1 MSIPTSKKPA
11 KLSLPGAALFGGL
24 VSRKYYV
31 MVVLCCVVLYAL
43 LLVVPSLLACMHACM
58 HACMNASSLTLP
70 CIIYI
75 IVCQLHGC
83 GGFGTDT
90 LKSRW
95 YIANAVYTCQY
106 TSTSDSHCHDCLLY
120 GNTPISPCCHAFY
133 SRVLAIPWHY
143 DNCALCVYS
152 NSRETSKFVVDG
164 GVMRKSTKMMGSSA
178 RIALALLYLIAYVF
192 AGKANKVGRILS
204 SEKDA

>member
-1 MSIPTSKKPA
+1 MSW
-11 KLSLPGAALFGGL
+11 
-24 VSRKYYV
+24 
-31 MVVLCCVVLYAL
+31 LCCIL
-43 LLVVPSLLACMHACM
+43 LSSQKSCMHACM
-58 HACMNASSLTLP
+58 HRHLLYLP
-70 CIIYI
+70 CMHASYI
-75 IVCQLHGC
+75 VYQLHGC

-90 LKSRW
+90 LERRW